1 MKNTVLSKLRCVD
14 CFHDQ
19 LNIDYIRSNG
29 GDIREGNLKCGNC
42 GRTYTIVNGIGTL
55 LPLSVSQ
62 IYGASNSNKMFE
74 NYKHVDLSLKKNE
87 IDYYDTH
94 ISPQP
99 DEEQNIFYGTGRSLR
114 RCKRHTDM
122 YNYYLNS
129 ICDDIEPMISGKTV
143 LNIGCGAGQ
152 ESEFLARVCGANII
166 GLDISQ
172 GSIEAAVERSNIFN
186 YSKLFDGIVGD
197 MENLPFQDKSIDVC
211 LTHTSLHHATDPFKV
226 IDEMARVSRDGFVI
240 SSESIKSVSIKLAL
254 MLGFTEEF
262 EDNESGNKVWRITK
276 KEFQESLNKM
286 GFSDVLIKTHWLN
299 TSMKVRWGKIWGRP
313 IRPITSFLES
323 EFMLRLQDMIL
334 RVIGNSIFIRV
345 KLQ

>member
-19 LNIDYIRSNG
+19 LNIDVIRSNG
-29 GDIREGNLKCGNC
+29 GDIREGIIKCGNC
-42 GRTYTIVNGIGTL
+42 LRTYTISKGIAVL
-55 LPLSVSQ
+55 LPFKVTQ
-62 IYGASNSNKMFE
+62 ACQESNKNITNE
-74 NYKHVDLSLKKNE
+74 NPLENALFMKSKE
-87 IDYYDTH
+87 INYYDVH
-94 ISPQP
+94 ISPLP
-99 DEEQNIFYGTGRSLR
+99 DEEQNIFYGTGWSLR
-114 RCKRHTDM
+114 RCQRHTDM

-129 ICDDIEPMISGKTV
+129 IRNDIKPMISEKTV

-172 GSIEAAVERSNIFN
+172 GSIEAAVKRSNIFN
-186 YSKLFDGIVGD
+186 YSDLFDGIVGD